1 MAKERKNVAKK
12 RQKKRQKNSLFPPS
26 AGDGSDSDEGDG
38 HGGIESD
45 DQAPNLS
52 DEDNKVKKSKGSKKR
67 TDEGKSWNTLSFAG
81 GTDENL
87 PPLTTATEFLEG
99 LLDKLLSGGFKDVIK
114 HLNGRPLRVAT
125 ACSGTEAPILF
136 LKSFSE
142 GLRKRGYHFEIEH
155 VFSCEIDPAKQAY
168 IRRNFPGVPILRDI
182 TEVFDWASNPEKIG
196 FMTTAFGTT
205 HALPAP
211 GTVDVIIVGT
221 SCTSYSNLNAQKSTD
236 LEEDQTESSR
246 TFRAYVLLIKHLKVK
261 IAISENVMSG
271 PFVAMIQMLANHGY
285 AGGSANVDSKHYGIP
300 QTRQRGYLVALHES
314 SLEGPD
320 KVSKHQDP
328 NTWKIFFVEMKEMCA
343 RYASSHVEEWME
355 PSDSKALRAQVEF
368 QVESRSVAKW
378 DTCYTRHYDYR
389 SGQGFGA
396 GKPITDWRSTGKFDH
411 PDHWPRNLKGFVE
424 RVHDV
429 TDISHLR
436 GMCRGYDDRYLSRN
450 IDLSQNVYIQH
461 DNVKCGLMPCLTP
474 SGVMWNTARGS
485 KLSGEEYLRLQG
497 IDTHSLELGGI
508 TQQDLRNL
516 AGNAMTVTVV
526 GSVVSFALLKFFSM
540 LPPGNGVKISVQD
553 TVTKTFRGGEDMLS
567 SSEDITVV
575 RRPYNVGQCIDL
587 VKSSAKYCY
596 CEARTDISRSKIVKC
611 KNCGHVS
618 CTTCGIKPRHAYE
631 PLDQYIGPRGTKG
644 ITPRHSPSSVEF
656 NIAERLPMIIS
667 ISGLFASD
675 YQVLSILEEIARGD
689 IDYDQ
694 WAALRTSFLKC
705 LQSTVRFQTRVRSFA
720 WIFTWLSEH
729 ARLELSLS
737 DNKIQWALYGLPPPS
752 TPVNSSLRKY
762 LAKFPLARTVPIYA
776 SGDSSRSMFDC
787 TWQIWQPK
795 IRTAQASIKYGGE
808 LIFTYENSIG
818 LPAWKGELIFSR
830 ISIHTPDDQS
840 TFKEINGVYQAHPEC
855 QQAFNS
861 YHSKQ
866 GTVGG
871 DNHMHFFY
879 DHEGGTGDWNKH
891 GFVFTYDQTRK
902 EWGVYR
908 QIVAALCTSW
918 EQPIAKEIE
927 KGVYK
932 CGNTIYKDLR
942 SLRKGMSE
950 TVEITTFGSWTTI
963 SKTISPMATK
973 MSDGSSMVYYEKL
986 NPLNPKLLLETNC
999 KNMLSAFSC
1008 KAYTNVIPTYWES
1021 DHWINV
1027 TKQNGTQFF
1036 KDCYHLLARGLVTIG
1051 VDEADPPWIPCNKQ
1065 GESSCRCDDCAPPK
1079 PDMLW
1084 CLKRNGQ
1091 RIQQT
1096 PFENPPAAA
1105 IFETL
1110 IKNAPPSMQQWV
1122 RFLKKDSFFQFEYQ
1136 FLISPAALCHQAAG
1150 LLNLFPRPEIPVHLS
1165 WRFLPGAWGSSKLPT
1180 RMFSYINTETLKM
1193 SKQPPTFV
1201 PGKKLRNEQL
1211 KTLAWMVNQERHPP
1225 SFREREVVEACQNNL
1240 AFRLEGRASR
1250 MVQHRAGLIA
1260 AAVGYG
1266 KTILTFALMS
1276 RQRNVDRLWANAPNI
1291 NGQVQ
1296 VKATLVLVPTHLTLQ
1311 WKDEACLFFGYGE
1324 KDDARIITLRA
1335 YTDVRSLTIED
1346 VRRAELVIC
1355 SSGLLDNEG
1364 YLKLMAKNAG
1374 VVNLAKGATDRAK
1387 EAWYLNAQKERQELL
1402 AYLLERLPME
1412 LDENDIVASVR
1423 NAQIIK
1429 NFNKKT
1435 FQKYKKNVADAGVN
1449 EPHVPSMRRKGA
1461 ELVKYLMEEAKRNFK
1476 GKGKPRTNVLIDE
1489 ADAEKTFEFHYFEE
1503 DCVDGLTGVCLSDFA
1518 WSRCVIDEVG
1528 YITRRNMQVAIY
1540 SLKAQSRWALSATP
1554 DITDFKSTSKIARC
1568 LGINLGVDDQETIRN
1583 DKNLTSMERFLSYG
1597 PDASATWH
1605 SQRLQVAQE
1614 FCDTFIRYDAKKGNG
1629 QYNRLHRF
1637 IILPF
1642 ATAQLASYL
1651 TMRADVINMS
1661 YMMPRAKANTIRSSV
1676 KMEISKVYGKDTDG
1690 RLRLTKAASFFPEHA
1705 KKDTKYKLKT
1715 IKDLKAA
1722 MLKEINISKDYLRR
1736 QMEFLDYLVTEKMVI
1751 HEEEGVT
1758 RYTNWE
1764 NQVLSGKRYPDPDA
1778 FLDIL
1783 QVIKGVRRAK
1793 ASKTRD
1799 DFYYEAPD
1807 PAYGRRAWPS
1817 QIDKIL
1823 HNGRKTL
1830 GLIAH
1835 FKTGLIELHKTAMD
1849 LIQLRAEYRYYRSV
1863 GQIDQAGSIT
1873 PMGDLTC
1880 NFCNKISPLNEAVIQ
1895 GNCGHI
1901 LCSKCNKILSEG
1913 NCPIELCGGQS
1924 LDDQKY
1930 LAISLYSSA
1939 GKFPE
1944 RKEPGTEPDELSQF
1958 WNNPSVR
1965 ADKLTAMRAIYW
1977 KHDDGQNKFIVF
1989 SPVSEMLT
1997 IAQEMMEADGVPC
2010 INLKGKKKDVADY
2023 LENFK
2028 KNQGM
2033 RYRNDK
2039 KEVKPKTPAQ
2049 IKAAETRAAKA
2060 KIVKAAKLA
2069 EAASASIDIDAIQA
2083 DANAIQVDAEPLD
2096 VDAIP
2101 GDAPPASIEL
2111 SIRVNPNSQ
2120 IPKKRK
2126 RKAVAT
2132 NGKAIEVRAESLDIA
2147 PFDHDA
2153 TQVKSTPASVETNI
2167 QASPASQV
2175 LQKRKRNGSVDDTHM
2190 SPVSKVRRVVSLDP
2204 VNQAPVASASAPI
2217 SDSQGDHGDMMSGT
2231 NPDLDLFR
2239 IEWEAELNIAS
2250 EPGPSVPIATQSP
2263 HSTLPVQNETAQP
2276 PIATRIPCSTCP
2288 ITAQPRLTAK
2298 NYMMTT
2304 GLAYEVDHTGTIIY
2318 ADQDNPIQAHEL
2330 VDDDNV
2336 VYDAPPPSFP
2346 VSNHNRSAKQ
2356 KKKAIKVWMAKN
2368 EKAVKYPPL
2377 DFSELEDIKEV
2388 AAPEARILNALAD
2401 DVPVDWAR
2409 VGKEAFDP
2417 EDFAENPDPTARVLF
2432 LDIAD
2437 ESAAGSNLTVAK
2449 HIIFLTPY
2457 YAEKQ
2462 KYNSSMTQAMGRA
2475 IRHGQELGGTVTVH
2489 HLLIQDSVETDIAFQ
2504 LMDDQ
2509 FPGRVNA
2516 TNLLARHK
2524 SNIEPAFFSR

>member
-1 MAKERKNVAKK
+1 MVKERKNMAKK
-12 RQKKRQKNSLFPPS
+12 RKNTVKKRQKNSRSAPS
-26 AGDGSDSDEGDG
+26 AGDELDYDEEEGS
-38 HGGIESD
+38 GGIDSD
-45 DQAPNLS
+45 DQAPCLS
-52 DEDNKVKKSKGSKKR
+52 DEENKGKKSKAPKTRTNENKR
-67 TDEGKSWNTLSFAG
+67 WGTLSYAE
-81 GTDENL
+81 GTNSSL
-87 PPLTTATEFLEG
+87 PPLTTAAEFLEG
-99 LLDKLLSGGFKDVIK
+99 LLDKLLSGGFKKVIE

-142 GLRKRGYHFEIEH
+142 GLRKRGYNFEIEH
-155 VFSCEIDPAKQAY
+155 VFSCEIDPAKQSY
-168 IRRNFPGVPILRDI
+168 IRRNFPGVPILRDL
-182 TEVFDWASNPEKIG
+182 TEVFEWELNPEKRG

-205 HALPAP
+205 YALPAP
-211 GTVDVIIVGT
+211 GTVDVFIVGT
-221 SCTSYSNLNAQKSTD
+221 SCTSYSNLNNQKSMD
-236 LEEDQTESSR
+236 LEKDQNESSR
-246 TFRAYVLLIKHLKVK
+246 TFRAYVLLTAHLKTK
-261 IAISENVMSG
+261 IAISENVQGG
-271 PFVAMIQMLANHGY
+271 PFLAMIKMLANHGY
-285 AGGSANVDSKHYGIP
+285 VGGSANVDSKHYAIP
-300 QTRQRGYLVALHES
+300 QTRQRGYLVAVLIS
-314 SLEGPD
+314 SLGELESLL
-320 KVSKHQDP
+320 KYLEDP
-328 NTWKIFFVEMKEMCA
+328 STWKEFYVGMRAMCS
-343 RYASSHVEEWME
+343 RPASSHVENWME
-355 PSDSKALRAQVEF
+355 PSDSKPLRAQVEF

-389 SGQGFGA
+389 VVQGFGP
-396 GKPITDWRSTGKFDH
+396 GKPITDWRSTGNFYH

-436 GMCRGYDDRYLSRN
+436 GVCRGYDDRYLSRN

-497 IDTHSLELGGI
+497 IDTDSLELGGI
-508 TQQDLRNL
+508 SQQDLRNL
-516 AGNAMTVTVV
+516 AGNAMTITVV
-526 GSVVSFALLKFFSM
+526 GSVVSYSLLEFFAM
-540 LPPGNGVKISVQD
+540 LTPGDGVKIPVQD

-567 SSEDITVV
+567 SYEDIAVV
-575 RRPYNVGQCIDL
+575 RKPLTVGECIHL

-596 CEARTDISRSKIVKC
+596 CEARTDISRSAIVKC

-631 PLDQYIGPRGTKG
+631 PLDPHPKG
-644 ITPRHSPSSVEF
+644 ITSRISPSSVEF
-656 NIAERLPMIIS
+656 NIAARLPMIIS

-675 YQVLSILEEIARGD
+675 CQVLSILEEVATGD
-689 IDYDQ
+689 IDHNQ
-694 WAALRTSFLKC
+694 WAALRIPFLKC
-705 LQSTVRFQTRVRSFA
+705 LQSTVRFQTPVRSFA
-720 WIFTWLSEH
+720 WNFTWLSEH

-737 DNKIQWALYGLPPPS
+737 DKKIQWILYALPPPS
-752 TPVNSSLRKY
+752 TAVNSSLRKY
-762 LAKFPLARTVPIYA
+762 LTKFPLARTVPIYTSA
-776 SGDSSRSMFDC
+776 DSSRSIFDC

-795 IRTAQASIKYGGE
+795 IRTAKATINYGGE
-808 LIFTYENSIG
+808 LIFTFENSIG
-818 LPAWKGELIFSR
+818 LPAWKGDLIFSKMA
-830 ISIHTPDDQS
+830 IQIPDDQP
-840 TFKEINGVYQAHPEC
+840 TFKEINGVYRAHPEC

-866 GTVGG
+866 GTVGR

-879 DHEGGTGDWNKH
+879 DHEGGSGDWNKH
-891 GFVFTYDQTRK
+891 GFVFTHDQTRK

-918 EQPIAKEIE
+918 EQPIAKEIKE
-927 KGVYK
+927 GVYQ
-932 CGNTIYKDLR
+932 CGDTIYEDLP
-942 SLRKGMSE
+942 SLRKAMSE
-950 TVEITTFGSWTTI
+950 TVEITSFGSWTTTP
-963 SKTISPMATK
+963 KTISPMATK
-973 MSDGSSMVYYEKL
+973 LSDRSSMVVYEKL
-986 NPLNPKLLLETNC
+986 NSLNPKLLLETDC

-1008 KAYTNVIPTYWES
+1008 KAYTNLIPTYWEP

-1036 KDCYHLLARGLVTIG
+1036 KDCFHLLARGLVTQG
-1051 VDEADPPWIPCNKQ
+1051 TDEAVPPWIPCNKQ
-1065 GESSCRCDDCAPPK
+1065 GDFSCRCDDCAPPK

-1091 RIQQT
+1091 RIQQA

-1122 RFLKKDSFFQFEYQ
+1122 RFLNKDGFFQFEYQ
-1136 FLISPAALCHQAAG
+1136 FLINPAALCHQAAG
-1150 LLNLFPRPEIPVHLS
+1150 ILNLFPRPEIPVHLS

-1180 RMFSYINTETLKM
+1180 RVFSYINTETLKM
-1193 SKQPPTFV
+1193 SIQPPTFV

-1225 SFREREVVEACQNNL
+1225 SFMEREVVEACQNNL

-1250 MVQHRAGLIA
+1250 MVEHRAGLIA

-1266 KTILTFALMS
+1266 KTILAFALMS
-1276 RQRNVDRLWANAPNI
+1276 RQRHVDRLWANSPNT
-1291 NGQVQ
+1291 NGLIP
-1296 VKATLVLVPTHLTLQ
+1296 VKATVCLVPTHLTLQ
-1311 WKDEACLFFGYGE
+1311 WRSEACLFFGYDA
-1324 KDDARIITLRA
+1324 KDDARIVTLRA
-1335 YTDVRSLTIED
+1335 YTDVKALTVED
-1346 VRRAELVIC
+1346 VRRAEIIIC
-1355 SSGLLDNEG
+1355 SSALFDNEG

-1387 EAWYLNAQKERQELL
+1387 EAWYLNAQAERQELL

-1412 LDENDIVASVR
+1412 VDETDSAASAR

-1449 EPHVPSMRRKGA
+1449 EPHIPSMRRKGA
-1461 ELVKYLMEEAKRNFK
+1461 ELVKYLMEEAKRDFK
-1476 GKGKPRTNVLIDE
+1476 GRGKPRTNVLIDE

-1540 SLKAQSRWALSATP
+1540 SLTAHSRWALSATP

-1583 DKNLTSMERFLSYG
+1583 DKNLTSTERFLSYG

-1651 TMRADVINMS
+1651 TIKADVINKS

-1676 KMEISKVYGKDTDG
+1676 KMENSKLYGKDTDG

-1705 KKDTKYKLKT
+1705 TKDIKYKLKT
-1715 IKDLKAA
+1715 IKDLKASA
-1722 MLKEINISKDYLRR
+1722 LKEINTAKDYLRR
-1736 QMEFLDYLVTEKMVI
+1736 QMEFLDYMLTEKTIKKDPEIVL
-1751 HEEEGVT
+1751 
-1758 RYTNWE
+1758 RYENWE
-1764 NQVLSGKRYPDPDA
+1764 RQVLGGFRYPDPDA
-1778 FLDIL
+1778 LLDIF
-1783 QVIKGVRRAK
+1783 QVIKGVRTAK

-1799 DFYYEAPD
+1799 DFYYEIPD
-1807 PAYGRRAWPS
+1807 PAYGRRVWPS
-1817 QIDKIL
+1817 LIDKVL
-1823 HNGRKTL
+1823 HNGRKML

-1835 FKTGLIELHKTAMD
+1835 FKTGLIEVHKTAMD
-1849 LIQLRAEYRYYRSV
+1849 LVQSRADYRYYRSV
-1863 GQIDQAGSIT
+1863 GQIDRAGSMT

-1880 NFCNKISPLNEAVIQ
+1880 NFCKKSSPLNKAVVQ

-1901 LCSKCNKILSEG
+1901 LCSKCNNILSEG
-1913 NCPIELCGGQS
+1913 NCPIEHCGGQS

-1930 LAISLYSSA
+1930 LALSLYSSA
-1939 GKFPE
+1939 GKFLE
-1944 RKEPGTEPDELSQF
+1944 RKEPGTEDDELSQF

-1965 ADKLTAMRAIYW
+1965 VDKLTALRSIYW
-1977 KHDDGQNKFIVF
+1977 KHDDGENKFIVF
-1989 SPVSEMLT
+1989 SPLPEFLA
-1997 IAQEMMEADGVPC
+1997 IAQKMMEADGVPC

-2028 KNQGM
+2028 NNRGM
-2033 RYRNDK
+2033 RYRDDK
-2039 KEVKPKTPAQ
+2039 KNVKPKTPAQ

-2060 KIVKAAKLA
+2060 KALKDAKLA
-2069 EAASASIDIDAIQA
+2069 EAASVPVDIDAIPDDA
-2083 DANAIQVDAEPLD
+2083 NTIPIDANAIEVDASPLD

-2101 GDAPPASIEL
+2101 GDAAPASMEL
-2111 SIRVNPNSQ
+2111 SIRVNPISQ
-2120 IPKKRK
+2120 IPQKRK

-2132 NGKAIEVRAESLDIA
+2132 NGKAIEVEAKSLGVA
-2147 PFDHDA
+2147 PVDSDD
-2153 TQVKSTPASVETNI
+2153 TPIKSTSASVETNI
-2167 QASPASQV
+2167 QDNPASQGP
-2175 LQKRKRNGSVDDTHM
+2175 QKRKRNNSVDDTHVG
-2190 SPVSKVRRVVSLDP
+2190 PVSKVRRVVSLDS
-2204 VNQAPVASASAPI
+2204 VNRTPVASGSAPI
-2217 SDSQGDHGDMMSGT
+2217 PDFQGASVVHGDMMSGT
-2231 NPDLDLFR
+2231 NPDLDSFR
-2239 IEWEAELNIAS
+2239 TEWRAELNTNS
-2250 EPGPSVPIATQSP
+2250 EPGPSAPGPSA
-2263 HSTLPVQNETAQP
+2263 
-2276 PIATRIPCSTCP
+2276 PIATRTPCSTRSV
-2288 ITAQPRLTAK
+2288 TANPHLSAED
-2298 NYMMTT
+2298 YMMTT
-2304 GLAYEVDHTGTIIY
+2304 GLGYEVDHAGTIIY
-2318 ADQDNPIQAHEL
+2318 TDQDNPIQAHEL

-2346 VSNHNRSAKQ
+2346 VPTHTRSAKETR
-2356 KKKAIKVWMAKN
+2356 KAIKAWVAKN
-2368 EKAVKYPPL
+2368 KKVVNYPPL
-2377 DFSELEDIKEV
+2377 DFSELEDIKEA
-2388 AAPEARILNALAD
+2388 AAPEVRICNSLSD
-2401 DVPVDWAR
+2401 DLPVDWAR

-2417 EDFAENPDPTARVLF
+2417 EEFAENPDPTARILF

-2489 HLLIQDSVETDIAFQ
+2489 HLLVQDSVETDIAYE

-2516 TNLLARHK
+2516 TELLAKHK
-2524 SNIEPAFFSR
+2524 SNIEPAFFNR

>member
-1 MAKERKNVAKK
+1 MAKVHKNMAKK
-12 RQKKRQKNSLFPPS
+12 RNNMAKKRKNKVKKRQKNLRSAPS
-26 AGDGSDSDEGDG
+26 AGDVSDFEEEEGSGEEGS
-38 HGGIESD
+38 GGIELE
-45 DQAPNLS
+45 DQAPSFS
-52 DEDNKVKKSKGSKKR
+52 DEDEGKKSGPKTRTNEDKR
-67 TDEGKSWNTLSFAG
+67 WGTLCYAEGTNSS
-81 GTDENL
+81 L

-99 LLDKLLSGGFKDVIK
+99 LIDKLLAGGFGNVMK

-125 ACSGTEAPILF
+125 ACSGTEAPIMF

-142 GLRKRGYHFEIEH
+142 GLRKRGYQFEIEH
-155 VFSCEIDPAKQAY
+155 VFSCEIDPAKQSY
-168 IRRNFPGVPILRDI
+168 IRRNFPDVPIFRDI
-182 TEVFDWASNPEKIG
+182 TEVFEWEGNPEKIG

-205 HALPAP
+205 YALPAP
-211 GTVDVIIVGT
+211 GEVDVIIVGT
-221 SCTSYSNLNAQKSTD
+221 SCTSYSNLNSQKSID
-236 LEEDQTESSR
+236 LERDQNESSR
-246 TFRAYVLLIKHLKVK
+246 TFRAYVLLIKHLKAK
-261 IAISENVMSG
+261 IAISENVQGG
-271 PFVAMIQMLANHGY
+271 PFVAMIEMLGNHGY
-285 AGGSANVDSKHYGIP
+285 IGGSANLDSKHYGIP
-300 QTRQRGYLVALHES
+300 QTRQRGYLVSLLES
-314 SLEGPD
+314 SLGGPD
-320 KVSKHQDP
+320 DVANYKIPS
-328 NTWKIFFVEMKEMCA
+328 TWKVFFTEMKVMCS
-343 RYASSHVEEWME
+343 RDASSGVEFWME
-355 PSDSKALRAQVEF
+355 PSDSKPLRAQVEF

-378 DTCYTRHYDYR
+378 DTCHTRHYDYR
-389 SGQGFGA
+389 AVQGFGPE
-396 GKPITDWRSTGKFDH
+396 KPITDWRSTGKFIH
-411 PDHWPRNLKGFVE
+411 LDHWPRNLKGFVE

-436 GMCRGYDDRYLSRN
+436 GICRGYDDRYLSRN

-474 SGVMWNTARGS
+474 NGVMWNTARGS

-497 IDTHSLELGGI
+497 IDTDSLELGGI
-508 TQQDLRNL
+508 SQQDLRNL
-516 AGNAMTVTVV
+516 AGNAMTITVV
-526 GSVVSFALLKFFSM
+526 GSVVSYALLRFFS
-540 LPPGNGVKISVQD
+540 LLTPGDGVKISVQD
-553 TVTKTFRGGEDMLS
+553 TVKKTFRGGKDMLNS
-567 SSEDITVV
+567 CEDITVV
-575 RRPYNVGQCIDL
+575 RRPFTVGKCIHL
-587 VKSSAKYCY
+587 VESSAKYCY
-596 CEARTDISRSKIVKC
+596 CEARTDISRSTIVKC

-631 PLDQYIGPRGTKG
+631 PLGQYVGPRGTKG
-644 ITPRHSPSSVEF
+644 VTPRNSPASVEF
-656 NIAERLPMIIS
+656 NIAESLPMIIS

-675 YQVLSILEEIARGD
+675 CQVLSIFEEVATGD
-689 IDYDQ
+689 IDHDQ
-694 WAALRTSFLKC
+694 WAALRMPFLKC
-705 LQSTVRFQTRVRSFA
+705 LQSTVRFQTPVRSFA
-720 WIFTWLSEH
+720 WNFTWLSEH
-729 ARLELSLS
+729 ARLELSIGEK
-737 DNKIQWALYGLPPPS
+737 KIQWVLYALPPPS
-752 TPVNSSLRKY
+752 TAVNSSLRKY
-762 LAKFPLARTVPIYA
+762 LTKFPLARTVPIYTSA
-776 SGDSSRSMFDC
+776 DSSTNIFDC

-795 IRTAQASIKYGGE
+795 IRTAQATINYSGE

-818 LPAWKGELIFSR
+818 LPAWKGDLIFSK
-830 ISIHTPDDQS
+830 IAIQIPDNHP
-840 TFKEINGVYQAHPEC
+840 TFKEINGVYVAHPEC

-902 EWGVYR
+902 ECGVYR

-918 EQPIAKEIE
+918 EQPIAKEIKE
-927 KGVYK
+927 GVYK
-932 CGNTIYKDLR
+932 CGDTIYEGLPLLK
-942 SLRKGMSE
+942 KGMSE
-950 TVEITTFGSWTTI
+950 AVEITSFGSWTTTP
-963 SKTISPMATK
+963 KTISPMATK
-973 MSDGSSMVYYEKL
+973 LPDRSSMVVYEKL
-986 NPLNPKLLLETNC
+986 NSLNPKLLLETDC
-999 KNMLSAFSC
+999 KSMLSAFSC
-1008 KAYTNVIPTYWES
+1008 KAYTNVIPCYWEP

-1051 VDEADPPWIPCNKQ
+1051 IDEADPPWIPCSKQ
-1065 GESSCRCDDCAPPK
+1065 SDSSCRCDDCAPPK

-1122 RFLKKDSFFQFEYQ
+1122 RFLDKGGFFQFEYQ
-1136 FLISPAALCHQAAG
+1136 FLINPAALCHQAAG
-1150 LLNLFPRPEIPVHLS
+1150 LLDLFPRPEIPVELS

-1180 RMFSYINTETLKM
+1180 RMFSYLNTESLKM
-1193 SKQPPTFV
+1193 SIQPPTFV

-1225 SFREREVVEACQNNL
+1225 SFMEREVVEACQKNL

-1250 MVQHRAGLIA
+1250 MVEHRAGLIA

-1276 RQRNVDRLWANAPNI
+1276 RQRKVDRLWANAPNTD
-1291 NGQVQ
+1291 GQIQ
-1296 VKATLVLVPTHLTLQ
+1296 VKATLVMVPTHLTLQ
-1311 WKDEACLFFGYGE
+1311 WRDEACLFFGYDP

-1335 YTDVRSLTIED
+1335 YTDVRALTVED

-1355 SSGLLDNEG
+1355 SSGLFDNEG

-1387 EAWYLNAQKERQELL
+1387 EAWYLNAQKERRELL
-1402 AYLLERLPME
+1402 AYLLERLPIE
-1412 LDENDIVASVR
+1412 VDENDNAASAR
-1423 NAQIIK
+1423 NAQTIK

-1449 EPHVPSMRRKGA
+1449 EPHIPSMRRKGA

-1554 DITDFKSTSKIARC
+1554 DITDFKSTSRIARC

-1583 DKNLTSMERFLSYG
+1583 DKNLTSTERFLSYG

-1605 SQRLQVAQE
+1605 SQRLQVAQK

-1637 IILPF
+1637 IVLPF

-1651 TMRADVINMS
+1651 IIKADVINQS
-1661 YMMPRAKANTIRSSV
+1661 YMMPRAKANTMRSSV
-1676 KMEISKVYGKDTDG
+1676 KLENSKVYGKDTDG

-1705 KKDTKYKLKT
+1705 TNNPKYKLKT
-1715 IKDLKAA
+1715 IKDLKATA
-1722 MLKEINISKDYLRR
+1722 LEEINTAKDYMRR
-1736 QMEFLDYLVTEKMVI
+1736 QIEFLDYLATEKTITNETQLVL
-1751 HEEEGVT
+1751 
-1758 RYTNWE
+1758 RYRNWE
-1764 NQVLSGKRYPDPDA
+1764 NQVLEGKRYSDPDA

-1783 QVIKGVRRAK
+1783 QVIKGVRRAN
-1793 ASKTRD
+1793 ANKTRD
-1799 DFYYEAPD
+1799 DFYYENPD
-1807 PAYGRRAWPS
+1807 PAYGRRIWPS
-1817 QIDKIL
+1817 QIEKIL
-1823 HNGRKTL
+1823 HNGRRML
-1830 GLIAH
+1830 AIIAH
-1835 FKTGLIELHKTAMD
+1835 FKTGLIEVHKTAMD
-1849 LIQLRAEYRYYRSV
+1849 LMQFRADYRYYRSV
-1863 GQIDQAGSIT
+1863 GQIDRAGSKT
-1873 PMGDLTC
+1873 PTGDLTC
-1880 NFCNKISPLNEAVIQ
+1880 NFCNKSSPFNEAVVQ

-1901 LCSKCNKILSEG
+1901 LCSKCNKILPEG
-1913 NCPIELCGGQS
+1913 NCPVEHCGGQS

-1930 LAISLYSSA
+1930 LASSLYSSA
-1939 GKFPE
+1939 GKFLE
-1944 RKEPGTEPDELSQF
+1944 RKEPGTEQDELSRF
-1958 WNNPSVR
+1958 WNNPIVR
-1965 ADKLTAMRAIYW
+1965 VDKLTAMRSIFW
-1977 KHDDGQNKFIVF
+1977 KHDDGENKFIVF
-1989 SPVSEMLT
+1989 SHLPEFLAM
-1997 IAQEMMEADGVPC
+1997 AQKMMEADGIPC
-2010 INLKGKKKDVADY
+2010 ISLKGKKKDVADY

-2028 KNQGM
+2028 QNKGM
-2033 RYRNDK
+2033 RCRDDK
-2039 KEVKPKTPAQ
+2039 KQVKPKTPAQ
-2049 IKAAETRAAKA
+2049 IKAAETRAANAKA
-2060 KIVKAAKLA
+2060 AKAAKLA
-2069 EAASASIDIDAIQA
+2069 EAANAPIDIDAIPV
-2083 DANAIQVDAEPLD
+2083 DANAIQVDAAPLN

-2101 GDAPPASIEL
+2101 GNAAPAFIEL
-2111 SIRVNPNSQ
+2111 SIRVNPISQ

-2132 NGKAIEVRAESLDIA
+2132 NGKAIEVGAESVGIEPVDS
-2147 PFDHDA
+2147 DA
-2153 TQVKSTPASVETNI
+2153 GPVKSTSASVETNI
-2167 QASPASQV
+2167 QVNPASQGS
-2175 LQKRKRNGSVDDTHM
+2175 QKRKRNGSVDDTLTG
-2190 SPVSKVRRVVSLDP
+2190 PVSKVRRVTSLDSI
-2204 VNQAPVASASAPI
+2204 NQTPVASGSAPV
-2217 SDSQGDHGDMMSGT
+2217 SNFQGASVVQGDMMSGT
-2231 NPDLDLFR
+2231 NPDLDSFHT
-2239 IEWEAELNIAS
+2239 EWRAELNTTS
-2250 EPGPSVPIATQSP
+2250 EPGPSA
-2263 HSTLPVQNETAQP
+2263 
-2276 PIATRIPCSTCP
+2276 PIATRTPCSTCP
-2288 ITAQPRLTAK
+2288 VSNIPAQSRLTAED
-2298 NYMMTT
+2298 YMMTT
-2304 GLAYEVDHTGTIIY
+2304 GLAYDVDHAGTIIY
-2318 ADQDNPIQAHEL
+2318 TDQDNPIRAHEL
-2330 VDDDNV
+2330 IDDDDV

-2346 VSNHNRSAKQ
+2346 VSNRRRSAKQ
-2356 KKKAIKVWMAKN
+2356 RRKAIKAWMANN
-2368 EKAVKYPPL
+2368 EKVVNYPPL
-2377 DFSELEDIKEV
+2377 DFSELEDIKEA
-2388 AAPEARILNALAD
+2388 AAPEVRICNSLSD
-2401 DVPVDWAR
+2401 DLPVDWAR

-2449 HIIFLTPY
+2449 HIIFLNPY

-2475 IRHGQELGGTVTVH
+2475 IRHGQERGGTVTVH
-2489 HLLIQDSVETDIAFQ
+2489 HLLVQDSVETDIAFE

-2516 TNLLARHK
+2516 TELLAKHK
-2524 SNIEPAFFSR
+2524 SNIEPAFFHK